1 MIKSF
6 TFILLLLFNLAFAK
20 AQLGFCNGQSGAVIF
35 SEDFGQGTTNGPAL
49 PNSVTSYTFVNNG
62 VQDGEYTI
70 SSNMQQLGSFWDAP
84 DHTGNPNGK
93 MLIVNAD
100 FNAGIFYQTPISGLC
115 ENTPYEFSSWV
126 INVLSSNNPCGANE
140 IPIQVRFEIWDST
153 DTTLLADGVM
163 NPRGSD
169 PAPSW
174 VRYGLTFTT
183 ATGQNGCILKLIN
196 EGIGGCG
203 NDLAIDDIEFRP
215 CGDQT
220 SIINATGSNSTTICE
235 NDPGTSVILT
245 ATASTSIFST
255 PAYQWQVNTGG
266 NFTDIAGATN
276 STYTTP
282 VLNTNTAYRVKVAED
297 AVNLNN
303 SQCINFSEIFEF
315 ERIIVD
321 LAVSLSDP
329 FISCNGELEDLIV
342 SISPGLEANW
352 YDSPTGG
359 TLVNED
365 SIDYSTT
372 VPGTYYVETRDIAS
386 GCISSSRVP
395 VNYIFEDSPVVNS
408 EDFLICPGDTAFL
421 DTQSPGNSYEWSTG
435 ETTSIIQVNAA
446 GNYICEVINAAGCS
460 STAIFNVE
468 VVELPIIEELVVN
481 DNQLT
486 IVLENSGNFQF
497 SINGR
502 DWTTTNTFDI
512 TTFLQVVA
520 RVRDDQGCDV
530 VTQEFLRIDIPK
542 YFTPNNDGFNDT
554 FEIRGIDRFP
564 QARLEIFD
572 RYGKLLNQINNLE
585 VGWDGLYRNQPLPSD
600 DYWFKLY
607 YNDQI
612 ISGHFALKR

>member
-1 MIKSF
+1 MTKSYLIVV
-6 TFILLLLFNLAFAK
+6 FIFFNLAFAK
-20 AQLGFCNGQSGAVIF
+20 AQLGFCNGQSGAIIF

-49 PNSVTSYTFVNNG
+49 PSSVTSYTYVNNG

-70 SSNMQQLGSFWDAP
+70 SSNMQQLGDFWDAP
-84 DHTGNPNGK
+84 DHTGNQDGR

-100 FNAGIFYQTPISGLC
+100 FSAGIFYQTPISGLC

-126 INVLSSNNPCGANE
+126 INVLSRNNPCGNGE

-153 DTTLLADGVM
+153 DSTLLADGVM

-174 VRYGLTFTT
+174 IRYGLTFTT

-196 EGIGGCG
+196 EGVGGCG

-215 CGDQT
+215 CGDET
-220 SIINATGSNSTTICE
+220 NILNSNGSDSTIICQD
-235 NDPGTSVILT
+235 DPGISVNLSAT
-245 ATASTSIFST
+245 ATTSIFNT
-255 PAYQWQVNTGG
+255 PAYQWQVNTGL
-266 NFTDIAGATN
+266 NFVDIPGATN

-282 VLNTNTAYRVKVAED
+282 ILNNNTAYRVKVAED

-303 SQCINFSEIFEF
+303 SQCVNFSQIFQF
-315 ERIIVD
+315 ERTIVD
-321 LAVSLSDP
+321 LAVPLSDP
-329 FISCNGELEDLIV
+329 FVSCNGELEDLIV

-359 TLVNED
+359 ILVNED

-386 GCISSSRVP
+386 GCLSSSRVP
-395 VNYIFEDSPVVNS
+395 VNYILEDSPIVNS
-408 EDFLICPGDTAFL
+408 QDFLICPGENAVL
-421 DTQSPGNSYEWSTG
+421 DTQSPGNNYQWSSG
-435 ETTSIIQVNAA
+435 EITSSITVETA
-446 GNYICEVINAAGCS
+446 GTYFCEVTNSAGCS
-460 STAIFNVE
+460 TTAVFNVDL
-468 VVELPIIEELVVN
+468 VEIPVIQELVVID
-481 DNQLT
+481 DNLT
-486 IVLENSGNFQF
+486 IILENSGIFQY

-502 DWTTTNTFDI
+502 EWTNRNTFDI
-512 TTFLQVVA
+512 TTFLQVLV
-520 RVRDDQGCDV
+520 RVRDLEGCSI
-530 VTQEFLRIDIPK
+530 VTQEFIRIDIPK

-572 RYGKLLNQINNLE
+572 RYGKLLKQINNLV
-585 VGWDGLYRNQPLPSD
+585 VGWDGLYRDQMLPSD
-600 DYWFKLY
+600 DYWYKLH
-607 YNDQI
+607 YNNQI
-612 ISGHFALKR
+612 ITGHFTLKR